1 MREVVSAMAQM
12 ETTIRTE
19 DIIGEP
25 VIVRRLIRRATI
37 ESLTSNGSV
46 AAAVM
51 VAAALAAIV
60 VANTDAY
67 YPIHDLLETPI
78 WCGIGSIG
86 VSITIEGF
94 INDFLMAIFFLLVG
108 VELKYELT
116 VGVLTEPRQAAAPML
131 AACGGVAC
139 PALIFFLVNT
149 MGGGH
154 PEGWAIPVATDIAFA
169 LGIMSLMGDKVAPA
183 AKVFFSTLA
192 IADDVIGILII
203 ALFYGQTPSL
213 PWIVLSLAMVIVLA
227 AIKRAKVYRTRW
239 YLLAGLLLWAC
250 MFRSGIHATL
260 AGVILAFFLPEGSE
274 LKLSEVMAWLHDQGS
289 EMSRVYRDE
298 EHVLGQ
304 HDFTSA
310 ASRVERVMHQVTPP
324 LQRVESAI
332 STPVN
337 FLVLPLFAFANAQL
351 RIIGIDSSSLVCDPV
366 AHGVFFGLVLGKP
379 IGIVLVTWIL
389 SKTGFAAL
397 PEGADWAQM
406 CCVGIF
412 GGIGFTMCIL
422 IAGLSFGDGPE
433 RLAAKCAILLASMTA
448 SILGILFITAMQYLQ
463 GKVRESERT

>member
-1 MREVVSAMAQM
+1 
-12 ETTIRTE
+12 
-19 DIIGEP
+19 
-25 VIVRRLIRRATI
+25 
-37 ESLTSNGSV
+37 
-46 AAAVM
+46 
-51 VAAALAAIV
+51 
-60 VANTDAY
+60 
-67 YPIHDLLETPI
+67 
-78 WCGIGSIG
+78 
-86 VSITIEGF
+86 
-94 INDFLMAIFFLLVG
+94 
-108 VELKYELT
+108 
-116 VGVLTEPRQAAAPML
+116 
-131 AACGGVAC
+131 
-139 PALIFFLVNT
+139 
-149 MGGGH
+149 
-154 PEGWAIPVATDIAFA
+154 
-169 LGIMSLMGDKVAPA
+169 
-183 AKVFFSTLA
+183 
-192 IADDVIGILII
+192 
-203 ALFYGQTPSL
+203 
-213 PWIVLSLAMVIVLA
+213 
-227 AIKRAKVYRTRW
+227 
-239 YLLAGLLLWAC
+239 
-250 MFRSGIHATL
+250 
-260 AGVILAFFLPEGSE
+260 
-274 LKLSEVMAWLHDQGS
+274 
-289 EMSRVYRDE
+289 MSRVYRDE